1 MAESWQETSTDEV
14 EAARHLLAATSL
26 LAGEDKAPSGEDD
39 TAALKA
45 LTAGL
50 DLVLHLFHAERAFL
64 FAARPETRESAEAQI
79 GSCLA
84 SWNADGEPVN
94 QPERKVPMDLL
105 ARASRTGLPAA
116 DEAGAP
122 AAREGTG
129 EHGFHAAAF
138 PVEVESTT
146 RAVVYVENRFQ
157 PLDLSRETLRIAL
170 GYTRALGCVLEVER
184 LRKENATLWLDVTRL
199 REREVSAAPAAS
211 RPRPE
216 TRRTKRTDLKG
227 DYSSIIGSSPRMLEI
242 FQILD
247 RIAASSAPVLL
258 NGESGT
264 GKELVAHAVHE
275 NSPRKGKVFVSENCG
290 ALTETLLESELFG
303 YEKGA
308 FTGANKDHKGLFE
321 LAVGGSLFLDEV
333 GDMSPSMQKK
343 LLRVL
348 QEGVIRRVGGKDYI
362 PVDVRIISATN
373 KDLMEEVRAGNF
385 REDLYYRLNVI
396 NLKLPPLRERKEDIP
411 ELVESFLAEI
421 ARETGI
427 EKTIESAAQQKLIAY
442 GWPGNIRELRN
453 EIRRLYAL
461 SDAEIRVPDLSETVL
476 TGGTRDFPFH
486 DFERQLSQLTLKE
499 ATERLEKEMIR
510 GALIHARG
518 NKSIVA
524 KMLQVPK
531 TSLYNKINKYG
542 FDKL

>member
-1 MAESWQETSTDEV
+1 
-14 EAARHLLAATSL
+14 
-26 LAGEDKAPSGEDD
+26 
-39 TAALKA
+39 
-45 LTAGL
+45 
-50 DLVLHLFHAERAFL
+50 
-64 FAARPETRESAEAQI
+64 
-79 GSCLA
+79 
-84 SWNADGEPVN
+84 
-94 QPERKVPMDLL
+94 
-105 ARASRTGLPAA
+105 
-116 DEAGAP
+116 
-122 AAREGTG
+122 
-129 EHGFHAAAF
+129 
-138 PVEVESTT
+138 
-146 RAVVYVENRFQ
+146 
-157 PLDLSRETLRIAL
+157 
-170 GYTRALGCVLEVER
+170 
-184 LRKENATLWLDVTRL
+184 
-199 REREVSAAPAAS
+199 
-211 RPRPE
+211 
-216 TRRTKRTDLKG
+216 
-227 DYSSIIGSSPRMLEI
+227 
-242 FQILD
+242 
-247 RIAASSAPVLL
+247 
-258 NGESGT
+258 
-264 GKELVAHAVHE
+264 
-275 NSPRKGKVFVSENCG
+275 
-290 ALTETLLESELFG
+290 
-303 YEKGA
+303 
-308 FTGANKDHKGLFE
+308 
-321 LAVGGSLFLDEV
+321 
-333 GDMSPSMQKK
+333 
-343 LLRVL
+343 
-348 QEGVIRRVGGKDYI
+348 
-362 PVDVRIISATN
+362 
-373 KDLMEEVRAGNF
+373 MEEVRAGNF